1 MERVNEQ
8 SSRPPPG
15 SFQECAGER
24 ESQIACLRGHMLH
37 WIERGGLEVPSIPS
51 ALAEAMRLANNPYS
65 SMREIE
71 KLIEMDQ
78 AVAVRLLRYA
88 NSSYFKGISKIHS
101 IRDAIVRIGQH
112 TLRNLL
118 FGLFLETKV
127 FRSKSYQNLVNAL
140 WMHGIG
146 CAVLSRYMAPVFDL
160 DPEAAFLAGLL
171 HDAGKTALIG
181 SVVSSSD
188 IRPLPS
194 PEVVEIAMDDL
205 HTMAGLEVVER
216 WQLPETIVEAVS
228 SHHNFQGALH
238 NRRMVALI
246 QAADILSYKINLDCL
261 EAPSE
266 ETPEEDLPLA
276 RTRKLR
282 SSIEINSHPAFQFLG
297 IEEEIVEK
305 LEEEK
310 ASLQDKMSN
319 PFLQKAPTRSALVDY
334 GPPDRPTKKSNDD
347 TTKMPTVW
355 LQESIPWIVFFTLI
369 TLSMAIWIFMFQSS

>member
-1 MERVNEQ
+1 MDRLTGQ
-8 SSRPPPG
+8 TGPPSPDAFNG
-15 SFQECAGER
+15 CEE
-24 ESQIACLRGHMLH
+24 ESKVACLRGHMLH

-127 FRSKSYQNLVNAL
+127 FRSKSYQKLVNAL

-146 CAVLSRYMAPVFDL
+146 CAVLSRRLAPEFDL
-160 DPEAAFLAGLL
+160 DAEAAFLAGLL

-181 SVVSSSD
+181 SVVACAEIS
-188 IRPLPS
+188 PLPA
-194 PEVVEIAMDDL
+194 PEIVEIAMDDL

-216 WQLPETIVEAVS
+216 WQLPEMIVEAVS
-228 SHHNFQGALH
+228 SHHNFQGALQ
-238 NRRMVALI
+238 NRRLVALI
-246 QAADILSYKINLDCL
+246 QAADILSYKIGLDL
-261 EAPSE
+261 IGDSKEESE
-266 ETPEEDLPLA
+266 DDLPLA
-276 RTRKLR
+276 RTRRLR
-282 SSIEINSHPAFQFLG
+282 SAVDIASHPAFQFLG
-297 IEEEIVEK
+297 IEEELVER

-310 ASLQDKMSN
+310 LGLQEKMSN
-319 PFLQKAPTRSALVDY
+319 PFLQKTPSRLSLVDY
-334 GPPDRPTKKSNDD
+334 GEREPSATISAND
-347 TTKMPTVW
+347 TTIMPAVW
-355 LQESIPWIVFFTLI
+355 LNESLPWIAAVTLI
-369 TLSMAIWIFMFQSS
+369 LSSVAVWILLFQSG